1 MSTEGIIVGLVMLA
15 LAVLWLALPLFRR
28 RRLMAGSEELA
39 RQKERETLLTSYQRT
54 LSVLRD
60 MDEDRLTGKLT
71 QADYD
76 AERGYWAD
84 QGVAI
89 LEALEK
95 LGVKKPEAKPRK
107 AAARQVVQSAAQ
119 QAAAQEDPDA
129 VLDDAIEQAIANYAK
144 STQ

>member
-15 LAVLWLALPLFRR
+15 LAVLWLALPMLRR
-28 RRLMAGSEELA
+28 RQAITGDDLA
-39 RQKERETLLTSYQRT
+39 RQKERENLLTSYQRT

-71 QADYD
+71 QVDYD

-95 LGVKKPEAKPRK
+95 LGVQKPSAKPRK
-107 AAARQVVQSAAQ
+107 AAAQPAAQ
-119 QAAAQEDPDA
+119 AAQPGVAQEDPDA